1 MPASV
6 AAREDSRQTARVSAL
21 PDPPRL
27 RAVAGSD
34 GDPLEREGLE
44 LAYAALEHVRRG
56 AGLERLT
63 VAVEDARLGRQLL
76 TVPRTVLPGPLDST
90 AGWSATPPSSDETG
104 AVAVVRALCRVAL
117 RTAPVEGP
125 TTDPF
130 DAVELALRE
139 HGGVEAIAVDPE
151 HDVVRVQ
158 VAVGTTGD
166 DLARR
171 TLEVVRRHLDRSVVV
186 EVVRGDGPAAAG
198 PGTPIS
204 WVPSSPFELLAVRSD
219 PARGEV
225 EVHVGGGDVR
235 TVGRAPLA
243 RGLLGAAE
251 AALDAWHQRPGA
263 PRRSVGWA
271 HTVETSSDAPV
282 VVAVALEDARRVTVA
297 HGIGD
302 GTTQLD
308 AAARATVDALS
319 R

>member
-1 MPASV
+1 VPASV
-6 AAREDSRQTARVSAL
+6 AAREDSRQTPGVSAL
-21 PDPPRL
+21 PEPPRL
-27 RAVAGSD
+27 RAVMGSD
-34 GDPLEREGLE
+34 GDPLEREGLA

-56 AGLERLT
+56 AGFAQLT

-76 TVPRTVLPGPLDST
+76 TVPRTVLPGPLEST
-90 AGWSATPPSSDETG
+90 VRWSATPPSGDDI
-104 AVAVVRALCRVAL
+104 ADLAVVRALCRVAL
-117 RTAPVEGP
+117 RAALVEGP
-125 TTDPF
+125 ATDAF
-130 DAVELALRE
+130 DGVELALRE
-139 HGGVEAIAVDPE
+139 LGGVEAIAIDSE

-158 VAVGTTGD
+158 VAAATTGD
-166 DLARR
+166 DLAHR
-171 TLEVVRRHLDRSVVV
+171 TLEVVRRHLDRAVVV
-186 EVVRGDGPAAAG
+186 EVVRGDPPAGAR

-204 WVPSSPFELLAVRSD
+204 WVPASPFELLALRSD
-219 PARGEV
+219 PVRGEV

-235 TVGRAPLA
+235 TVGRAPLT

-271 HTVETSSDAPV
+271 HIVETSSDAPV

-302 GTTQLD
+302 GTTQLE

>member
-6 AAREDSRQTARVSAL
+6 AARGDSRQTARVSAL
-21 PDPPRL
+21 PEPPRL
-27 RAVAGSD
+27 RAVTGSD
-34 GDPLEREGLE
+34 GDPLDREGLA
-44 LAYAALEHVRRG
+44 LAYAALEHVRLG
-56 AGLERLT
+56 AGFERLT
-63 VAVEDARLGRQLL
+63 VAVEDSRLGRQLL
-76 TVPRTVLPGPLDST
+76 TVPRTVLPGPLAST
-90 AGWSATPPSSDETG
+90 AGWSATPPSGDDL
-104 AVAVVRALCRVAL
+104 ADLAVVRALCRVVLRAAL
-117 RTAPVEGP
+117 AEGS

-139 HGGVEAIAVDPE
+139 FGGVEAIAVDPE
-151 HDVVRVQ
+151 YDVVRVQ
-158 VAVGTTGD
+158 VAAETTGD

-171 TLEVVRRHLDRSVVV
+171 TLEVVRHHLDRGVVV
-186 EVVRGDGPAAAG
+186 EVVRGDQPVGAR

-204 WVPSSPFELLAVRSD
+204 WVPASPIELLAVRSD
-219 PARGEV
+219 PARDEV
-225 EVHVGGGDVR
+225 EVHLGGGDVR
-235 TVGRAPLA
+235 TVGRAPLT

-251 AALDAWHQRPGA
+251 AALDAWHRRPGA

-302 GTTQLD
+302 GTTHLD
-308 AAARATVDALS
+308 AAAHATVDALS